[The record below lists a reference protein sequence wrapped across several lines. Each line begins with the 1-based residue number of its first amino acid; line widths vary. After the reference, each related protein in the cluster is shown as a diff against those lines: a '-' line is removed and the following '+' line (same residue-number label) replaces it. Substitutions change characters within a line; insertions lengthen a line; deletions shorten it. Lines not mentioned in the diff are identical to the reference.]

1 MQEKFY
7 NGFFLNI
14 TCGRSSTIC
23 FPCSLTMIFSDRVM
37 EVINPKAGY
46 VWIHDYHLMV
56 LPTFLRKRFNM
67 IKLPFP
73 HHGAIRVNPW
83 GVEDVAEAVNLALK
97 MSEAEK
103 QLRHEENYHYVSI
116 HDVA

>member
-1 MQEKFY
+1 MIY
-7 NGFFLNI
+7 HARACLWFL
-14 TCGRSSTIC
+14 
-23 FPCSLTMIFSDRVM
+23 SLVAIS
-37 EVINPKAGY
+37 
-46 VWIHDYHLMV
+46 LS
-56 LPTFLRKRFNM
+56 
-67 IKLPFP
+67 
-73 HHGAIRVNPW
+73 GAIRVNPW